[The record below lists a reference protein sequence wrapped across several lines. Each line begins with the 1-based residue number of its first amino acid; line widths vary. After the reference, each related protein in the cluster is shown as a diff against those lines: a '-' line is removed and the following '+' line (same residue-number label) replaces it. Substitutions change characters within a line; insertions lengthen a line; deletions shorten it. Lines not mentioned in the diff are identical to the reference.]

1 MSFIMM
7 VVFNRQV
14 NDIYLYSN
22 SCPYCQMVALYLH
35 CIWSLKY
42 NLYCK
47 KDLTYRGLG
56 LWCLTPPLS
65 TLFQLF
71 RGGQIYWWRKPKYPV
86 KTMHRPAESHRQT
99 FLAFCIKYI
108 SSWTGIIELIM
119 LIVNP
124 TTIQSWPRRPS

>member
-1 MSFIMM
+1 
-7 VVFNRQV
+7 
-14 NDIYLYSN
+14 
-22 SCPYCQMVALYLH
+22 
-35 CIWSLKY
+35 
-42 NLYCK
+42 
-47 KDLTYRGLG
+47 
-56 LWCLTPPLS
+56 
-65 TLFQLF
+65 
-71 RGGQIYWWRKPKYPV
+71 V